1 PAPPAV
7 TSTLGR
13 RLSAAYE
20 VAFQRELAEEGE
32 VAAYTAIATQL
43 AAQPRS
49 PVLSRLVTSIHDI
62 SPPADQLDASATE
75 TGNAH
80 GVGEP
85 RGLALAL
92 AAAPSLAPPARAAA
106 TAAGLTDQPTEPS
119 DLGGRAAGVRRGES
133 KEDEHPRRFE

>member
-80 GVGEP
+80 RIGEAQA
-85 RGLALAL
+85 LALAL
-92 AAAPSLAPPARAAA
+92 AAAPSLDPTARAAA
-106 TAAGLTDQPTEPS
+106 PAAAVTQQRTPATGL
-119 DLGGRAAGVRRGES
+119 
-133 KEDEHPRRFE
+133 